1 MDNLLLGDSVRNMHE
16 EPALALRQL
25 IAALER
31 HLDTCATKRD
41 GSDQE
46 IQEAYDQVAVAFE
59 KYEDILESVYGEYL
73 PIVAEDE

>member
-1 MDNLLLGDSVRNMHE
+1 MHE

-31 HLDTCATKRD
+31 HLDTCTTKRE

-46 IQEAYDQVAVAFE
+46 IQEAYDQVASAFE
-59 KYEDILESVYGEYL
+59 KYEMSWNRSMESISRSLQRMNESV
-73 PIVAEDE
+73 

>member
-1 MDNLLLGDSVRNMHE
+1 MHE
-16 EPALALRQL
+16 DPAIALRQF

-31 HLDTCATKRD
+31 HLDACTSKRP

-46 IQEAYDQVAVAFE
+46 IQEAYDQVALTFE
-59 KYEDILESVYGEYL
+59 KYEDVLESTYSEYL

>member
-1 MDNLLLGDSVRNMHE
+1 MANRYLGDSVRGMSE

-31 HLDTCATKRD
+31 HLDTCASKRP

-46 IQEAYDQVAVAFE
+46 IQEAYDQVAQTFE
-59 KYEDILESVYGEYL
+59 KYEDVLESVYGEYL

>member
-1 MDNLLLGDSVRNMHE
+1 MQEDAAV
-16 EPALALRQL
+16 ALRQF

-31 HLDTCATKRD
+31 HLDACATKRA

-46 IQEAYDQVAVAFE
+46 IQEAYDQVASTFE
-59 KYEDILESVYGEYL
+59 KYEDLLESSYSEYL